1 MYDDFLDK
9 GGLPVYLIDLLE
21 DVLADP
27 EKYRDRLRP

>member
-9 GGLPVYLIDLLE
+9 SGLPVYLNDLLE